1 MADAAA
7 FKEKPFAERLEES
20 TKVRERYADR
30 VPVIITRSSTRGAL
44 STPDLDRSRFL
55 VPQECVAARARTRA
69 LPSSPL
75 PTRRARTPRPCSLTL
90 GQLVYVIR
98 RRLHLPP
105 DLGLFLF
112 CNNTLP
118 PTTLLVRE
126 LDSLYR
132 ADDGFLYIVYS
143 GEAAFGC

>member
-1 MADAAA
+1 M
-7 FKEKPFAERLEES
+7 
-20 TKVRERYADR
+20 
-30 VPVIITRSSTRGAL
+30 
-44 STPDLDRSRFL
+44 
-55 VPQECVAARARTRA
+55 
-69 LPSSPL
+69 
-75 PTRRARTPRPCSLTL
+75 
-90 GQLVYVIR
+90 YVIR

-132 ADDGFLYIVYS
+132 SDDGFLYIVYS